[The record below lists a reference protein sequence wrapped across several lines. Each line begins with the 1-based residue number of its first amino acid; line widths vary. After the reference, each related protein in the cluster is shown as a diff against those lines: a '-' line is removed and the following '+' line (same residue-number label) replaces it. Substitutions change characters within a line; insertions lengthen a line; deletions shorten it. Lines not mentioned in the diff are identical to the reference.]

1 MINSLLTALLYE
13 LTHFLT
19 KHKDFFELAHEVREE
34 KLQNLKVPS
43 AFKSYLVKI
52 SEEHFMKD
60 LKLVMT
66 LLNGAP
72 LAQLPLKGNA
82 FFKALT
88 EFFTVNFASKVDELP
103 GRFYLLP
110 YEDRVV
116 EIKKII
122 ESDNRI
128 ADALRELLV
137 TNSYQEV
144 AELLND
150 FAQAVHGAET
160 VIVQTP
166 RDTDS
171 ELKKEIRK
179 ALLEKYPHAFPVF
192 QVNRGLIGG
201 FRIFVNGT
209 AVDHSWFSRIVK
221 LTSLKTVS

>member
-1 MINSLLTALLYE
+1 MINPFLSALLYE
-13 LTHFLT
+13 LVNFLS
-19 KHKDFFELAHEVREE
+19 KHKDFFELKKEVREE
-34 KLQNLKVPS
+34 KLQVLKVPT
-43 AFKSYLVKI
+43 AFKNYLLEV
-52 SEEHFMKD
+52 SDEHLLKD
-60 LKLVMT
+60 LKVAMSFI
-66 LLNGAP
+66 NGTP
-72 LAQLPLKGNA
+72 MAQLPLKGNA

-103 GRFYLLP
+103 GRFYLLS
-110 YEDRVV
+110 YETRVV

-128 ADALRELLV
+128 ADALREFLV

-150 FAQAVHGAET
+150 LSQAVTGADT
-160 VIVQTP
+160 VLVQAP
-166 RDTDS
+166 RDIDS

-179 ALLEKYPHAFPVF
+179 ALLEKYPHSFPVF

-201 FRIFVNGT
+201 FRVFVNGK
-209 AVDHSWFSRIVK
+209 ASDFSWFSRIVK

>member
-1 MINSLLTALLYE
+1 MINPFLSALLYE
-13 LTHFLT
+13 LVHFLT
-19 KHKDFFELAHEVREE
+19 KHKDFFELKKEAREE
-34 KLQNLKVPS
+34 SLKALKVP
-43 AFKSYLVKI
+43 ATFKSYLLEV
-52 SEEHFMKD
+52 SEEHLLKD
-60 LKLVMT
+60 LKVAMSFI
-66 LLNGAP
+66 NGTP
-72 LAQLPLKGNA
+72 MAQLPLKGNT

-110 YEDRVV
+110 YETRLV

-128 ADALRELLV
+128 ADALREFLV

-150 FAQAVHGAET
+150 LSQAVTGADT
-160 VIVQTP
+160 VLVQTP
-166 RDTDS
+166 RDIDS

-179 ALLEKYPHAFPVF
+179 ALLQKYPHSFPVF

-201 FRIFVNGT
+201 FRVFVNGKAT
-209 AVDHSWFSRIVK
+209 DLSWFSRIVK